1 MANYPILVFPDRDN
15 NVQRERR
22 SPRPIPHAVGPSASR
37 QEERLGPKF
46 QVLQDT
52 FSARRARLASS
63 ADAIDPE
70 EVLVLETV
78 GSVNDFIN
86 AVKRVEGLD
95 WLGDFDTEECD
106 QDDDFHMCVGQNY
119 VEGQLTDG
127 KLYLISSNSQ
137 ALSQLLRL
145 WTLYQRGEQFDY
157 GLSKFRNVFS
167 LLRTIRPWGIDDRI
181 PPEVI
186 RSFDAILQENHGRD
200 VKVEI
205 ELWHRSSPAIREQKI
220 RECHDLILKNGG
232 SILAHCDIPEI
243 EYTAFLASLP
253 CELIRDVVTRTDY
266 RLFSFDGIM
275 FAKPQGQSIF
285 RSEPLP
291 PESLLTFHGKEEE
304 APVGDPIVGIFDGVP
319 LSNHCVLKDRI
330 IFDDPDGFEA
340 DYAVEGRVHGTA
352 MCSCIIKGDIGD
364 NLPYIGSPL
373 YLRPI
378 FTLTEFNGKYYEQMP
393 NVLPADFIHRAVK
406 RMFEGDNGGDP
417 VAPSVR
423 IINFS
428 VGIEDY
434 HFAGKMSPLARM
446 LDWLS
451 NKYHVLFIVSAGN
464 SEDSVPT
471 DLNSS
476 QLSALSQDEIARL
489 FFLNSLTNIKEH
501 SLLSPAESINSISV
515 GALHDDSAGAFIPA
529 NSINP
534 YNSIVPS
541 TYTSFGNGLNRSI
554 KPEIVE
560 KGGRLIYRDMPYN
573 GFLIKNHNIMRA
585 PGIIVAHPDTTLRN
599 NARRQ
604 GTSEAA
610 ALTTRKAYY
619 CYKAIQQLESRYHDI
634 MDYST
639 EIIKAMLVH
648 GCSWGQIENNIDS
661 LLPTA
666 LNKAQRK
673 KIKRKM
679 IGYGKSEIQVSTY
692 CEDNYATVLGY
703 GEIGE
708 DEGHEYRFPLP
719 ISLASKACKRKLTIT
734 LAWFS
739 DINCKSARYKGRK
752 IWFKPTNNEIAD
764 DRLDNNSLDC
774 VRGTVQ
780 HEVFEGKSAI
790 PFTDDDGF
798 VNIQVF
804 CTKDAI
810 SNPSIKSKYALIV
823 TIDTAPGDSIPVY
836 TEVASKINIQVQV
849 PNTI

>member
-1 MANYPILVFPDRDN
+1 
-15 NVQRERR
+15 
-22 SPRPIPHAVGPSASR
+22 
-37 QEERLGPKF
+37 
-46 QVLQDT
+46 
-52 FSARRARLASS
+52 
-63 ADAIDPE
+63 
-70 EVLVLETV
+70 
-78 GSVNDFIN
+78 
-86 AVKRVEGLD
+86 
-95 WLGDFDTEECD
+95 
-106 QDDDFHMCVGQNY
+106 
-119 VEGQLTDG
+119 
-127 KLYLISSNSQ
+127 
-137 ALSQLLRL
+137 
-145 WTLYQRGEQFDY
+145 
-157 GLSKFRNVFS
+157 
-167 LLRTIRPWGIDDRI
+167 
-181 PPEVI
+181 
-186 RSFDAILQENHGRD
+186 
-200 VKVEI
+200 
-205 ELWHRSSPAIREQKI
+205 
-220 RECHDLILKNGG
+220 
-232 SILAHCDIPEI
+232 
-243 EYTAFLASLP
+243 
-253 CELIRDVVTRTDY
+253 
-266 RLFSFDGIM
+266 
-275 FAKPQGQSIF
+275 
-285 RSEPLP
+285 
-291 PESLLTFHGKEEE
+291 
-304 APVGDPIVGIFDGVP
+304 
-319 LSNHCVLKDRI
+319 
-330 IFDDPDGFEA
+330 
-340 DYAVEGRVHGTA
+340 
-352 MCSCIIKGDIGD
+352 
-364 NLPYIGSPL
+364 
-373 YLRPI
+373 
-378 FTLTEFNGKYYEQMP
+378 
-393 NVLPADFIHRAVK
+393 
-406 RMFEGDNGGDP
+406 
-417 VAPSVR
+417 
-423 IINFS
+423 
-428 VGIEDY
+428 
-434 HFAGKMSPLARM
+434 MSPLARM

-560 KGGRLIYRDMPYN
+560 KGGRLIYQDMPYN
-573 GFLIKNHNIMRA
+573 GFLTKNKNIMRA

-666 LNKAQRK
+666 LNKTQRK